1 MFPFCAALSRFLIW
15 CKVDGWMDV
24 HFGWLS
30 MEFVGRKRKHQW
42 IPTCPT
48 LHGWYGAS
56 GGAYGDNDG
65 VNDDELSDDEEDVDG
80 ALVRPGVPK
89 SGVGEARGQIFRW
102 HENANDEKTI
112 KKKSS
117 IRNITSLL
125 GDNGRQ
131 KPGYRHSWSPGQ
143 VIVIITMRILHR
155 RVTITVILVD
165 ISVKV
170 RWLVNLDL
178 ETGGPYN
185 LTVHHRLPS
194 LRELIISFLSCSKRW
209 LSLPKKVEL
218 RVLAGEV
225 SWN

>member
-1 MFPFCAALSRFLIW
+1 MLQFVCCKKVKCPKENLFLLLGRCFLYALHCLGFCFDARW
-15 CKVDGWMDV
+15 MDGWMDV

-102 HENANDEKTI
+102 QWWKDI

-117 IRNITSLL
+117 NRNITSLL
-125 GDNGRQ
+125 GDNGRE

-143 VIVIITMRILHR
+143 VIVIITMRILHCHP
-155 RVTITVILVD
+155 
-165 ISVKV
+165 
-170 RWLVNLDL
+170 
-178 ETGGPYN
+178 TGGWPSPWFS
-185 LTVHHRLPS
+185 LTSASKSGGWWTLTWKQ
-194 LRELIISFLSCSKRW
+194 EGLITWQCITGYQ
-209 LSLPKKVEL
+209 
-218 RVLAGEV
+218 A
-225 SWN
+225 